1 MSPIVILVLLTS
13 LAALTAGLAAWLWAS
28 RANLSRRV
36 QRLNDEMLEASKD
49 ASVGHRL
56 TIPNDPAT
64 AQIASNVNK
73 LFDALAERD
82 EKIQGRD
89 RLFKDFARTLPEIV
103 IIHDEKILL
112 PNESAASLVGLE
124 PEQLVG
130 REVSDLVKPAYRA
143 LFRKTVA
150 KRLAGESVP
159 RRLEIQLINGNQ
171 SGLWVETQSSNIEY
185 HGQRAILTV
194 ARDVSHRKSLEV
206 SLSRSK
212 RQAQYT
218 LESISEGVITTDNVG
233 RIDYMNLAAET
244 LIGTNRDDASGHRVG
259 ELFTLVD
266 DADRRPLGDP
276 VERCLAMRRRVNMG
290 RRAVML
296 SVDGEHEHSVEI
308 TASPVRGPGDSISG
322 TVVVFHDVGELRGL
336 TRKMSYQATHDPLTG
351 LVNRR
356 EFERRLEEAMDSA
369 HAEEAVHML
378 FYMDLDRFKAVNDT
392 CGHLAGDNMLREVA
406 ALIKEEVRDSDFVGR
421 LGGDEFGA
429 LLIGC
434 PIEKARQIA
443 SDICAAVAN
452 YRFVWKDKIFNI
464 GISIGL
470 VEISHA
476 TGTLQDIMSAADS
489 ACYMAKQQGR
499 GQVHIYSARDEVIA
513 RERGDIQWLRQL
525 QTALHEDGF
534 ELAVQPI
541 IAMSGKADSGPSVE
555 VFIRLSE
562 ARGQT
567 TGTAEFLRPAER
579 YQMMPQIDR
588 WVINASLGAIASGKI
603 KLSAHRSCAIN
614 LSGQTLGDES
624 FLGFVV
630 DSLDRSGVAP
640 SAICFEVTEAAILSN
655 VQHAQRFIEVLH
667 GIGCEFSLDDFGSG
681 LGSFSSLKHLPIDYL
696 KIDGTYTRNLQ
707 TDLVNQEMVSAMIKL
722 ARTMQFRVV
731 AEQVEHQEDFD
742 WLRDIGVDFVQGY
755 FIERP
760 AALGTASMTGT
771 YKTLNP

>member
-1 MSPIVILVLLTS
+1 MSSSAIIIALTVLLVLMIVV
-13 LAALTAGLAAWLWAS
+13 AAWSWSGKRRAS
-28 RANLSRRV
+28 RRTARFNA
-36 QRLNDEMLEASKD
+36 EMLEASRD
-49 ASVGHRL
+49 ASVGRRL
-56 TIPNDPAT
+56 TIPKDPHA
-64 AQIASNVNK
+64 AQLAHTINR
-73 LFDALAERD
+73 LFDALGERD

-103 IIHDEKILL
+103 LIHDEKIRLA
-112 PNESAASLVGLE
+112 NEAAASLMGLE
-124 PEQLVG
+124 PAQLIG
-130 REVSDLVKPAYRA
+130 REIADLVKPAYRA
-143 LFRKTVA
+143 LFRNTMA

-159 RRLEIQLINGNQ
+159 RRLEIQLINGNEA
-171 SGLWVETQSSNIEY
+171 GLWVEAQSSTIEF
-185 HGQRAILTV
+185 HGRLAILTI

-218 LESISEGVITTDNVG
+218 LESIAEGVITTDNNG
-233 RIDYMNLAAET
+233 RIDYMNRAAEN
-244 LIGTNRDDASGHRVG
+244 LIGSNRDDAAGHQIG

-276 VERCLAMRRRVNMG
+276 VERCLSMRRRVNMG
-290 RRAVML
+290 RHAVMI
-296 SVDGEHEHSVEI
+296 SGDGEHEHSVEI
-308 TASPVRGPGDSISG
+308 TASPIRGPGSSISG
-322 TVVVFHDVGELRGL
+322 TVVVFHDVSEIRGL
-336 TRKMSYQATHDPLTG
+336 TRQMSYQATHDQLTG

-356 EFERRLEEAMDSA
+356 EFERRLDEAMDSA

-378 FYMDLDRFKAVNDT
+378 FYMDLDRFKAVNDS

-406 ALIKEEVRDSDFVGR
+406 GLIKEQVRDSDFVGR

-434 PIEKARQIA
+434 PIDKARQIA
-443 SDICAAVAN
+443 ADICNAIAN

-470 VEISHA
+470 VEISHVS
-476 TGTLQDIMSAADS
+476 GSLQDVMSAADS
-489 ACYMAKQQGR
+489 ACYVAKQEGR
-499 GQVHIYSARDEVIA
+499 GKVHVYSARDEAIA
-513 RERGDIQWLRQL
+513 RERGDIQWLRRL

-541 IAMSGKADSGPSVE
+541 IAMSGTVESGPAVE
-555 VFIRLSE
+555 VLIRLPD
-562 ARGQT
+562 GH
-567 TGTAEFLRPAER
+567 GKTADTAQFLRPAER
-579 YQMMPQIDR
+579 YQLMPQIDR
-588 WVINASLGAIASGKI
+588 WVVDATLTAISGGEI
-603 KLSAHRSCAIN
+603 KLTSGRSCAIN

-630 DSLDRSGVAP
+630 EGLDRTGVSP
-640 SAICFEVTEAAILSN
+640 SSICFEVTEPAILSN

-707 TDLVNQEMVSAMIKL
+707 SDEVNQEMVAAMIKL
-722 ARTMQFRVV
+722 ARKMEFRVV

-742 WLRDIGVDFVQGY
+742 WLRDSGVDFVQGH
-755 FIERP
+755 FVEAP
-760 AALGTASMTGT
+760 TTLGSATSGT
-771 YKTLNP
+771 YRLLNH